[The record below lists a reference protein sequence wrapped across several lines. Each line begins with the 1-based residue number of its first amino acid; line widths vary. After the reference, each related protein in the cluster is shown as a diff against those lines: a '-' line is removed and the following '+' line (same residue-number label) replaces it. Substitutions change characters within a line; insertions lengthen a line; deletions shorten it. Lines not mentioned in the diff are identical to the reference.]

1 MPSVFTLSGSKKAK
15 NANLGEPTVGV
26 CKTVFNP
33 RTKQCFDLCFVGKS
47 SKHRSGWVPKK
58 GSFRACKR

>member
-1 MPSVFTLSGSKKAK
+1 MPSVFTLSGKSSGKSSASI
-15 NANLGEPTVGV
+15 GD
-26 CKTVFNP
+26 CKTTYNP

-47 SKHRSGWVPKK
+47 KKHRSGWVPKK